1 MVTAVEVVGLLVILG
16 VNTVTAAL
24 LTRLLR
30 VRMNTRWGAMLYSLV
45 LGAFVLLT
53 LTIVLGGI
61 GLGPNLGSPTVVIG
75 LTILLPLSM
84 GVAFDYFWMPAPE
97 DVELPAKYRT

>member
-1 MVTAVEVVGLLVILG
+1 MVTVVDVVGLLVILG

-30 VRMNTRWGAMLYSLV
+30 VRMNTRWGAMLY
-45 LGAFVLLT
+45 AFVLGGFVL
-53 LTIVLGGI
+53 LVFTIALGAI
-61 GLGPNLGSPTVVIG
+61 GLGPNLGSATVVVG
-75 LTILLPLSM
+75 LAILLPLSV